1 MFISG
6 QLLPCLE
13 NDFSS
18 RKSTMKDSTK
28 TKMNICPLQSVC
40 HQSAIIDN
48 AINII
53 LIMDSTSSAGK
64 PGATINISPILTFS
78 RSLYFPYNESICYVF
93 ICPNQLT
100 SLK

>member
-28 TKMNICPLQSVC
+28 TKMKICPLQSLC

-48 AINII
+48 ATNNT
-53 LIMDSTSSAGK
+53 LIMDSTSSAGE
-64 PGATINISPILTFS
+64 PGAAISHTHFLSQSLFS
-78 RSLYFPYNESICYVF
+78 L
-93 ICPNQLT
+93 
-100 SLK
+100 